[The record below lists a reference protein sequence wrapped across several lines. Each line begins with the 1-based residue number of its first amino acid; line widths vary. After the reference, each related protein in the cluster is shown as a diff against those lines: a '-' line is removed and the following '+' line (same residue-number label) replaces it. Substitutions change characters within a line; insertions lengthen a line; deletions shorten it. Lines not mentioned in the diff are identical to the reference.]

1 MRTGALTTLAVM
13 AFAANSIL
21 CRAALGADSIDAASF
36 SSLRLLSGAVAL
48 SALDASRP
56 DARFGR
62 RANWTSAALLFLYAV
77 PFSFAYIDLS
87 TGTGALILFGS
98 VQATMLISALASGEH
113 PHPLQWVGLVVA
125 VGGLV
130 YLVLPGISAPSPL
143 GSLLMAMAGVA
154 WGLYSLVGRRAVDPL
169 GETRDN
175 FVRSLPMAAVVS
187 LAAAGD
193 LRITL
198 SGAVLAVASGALASG
213 VGYAVWYTAL
223 GGLTATLAAT
233 VQLSVPIIAAAGG
246 IVFMGEAVTRRLL
259 VSSVLVLGGVGL
271 ALGRSRTGRRE
282 G

>member
-1 MRTGALTTLAVM
+1 M
-13 AFAANSIL
+13 
-21 CRAALGADSIDAASF
+21 
-36 SSLRLLSGAVAL
+36 
-48 SALDASRP
+48 
-56 DARFGR
+56 R
-62 RANWTSAALLFLYAV
+62 RANWTAAALLFLYAV
-77 PFSFAYIDLS
+77 PFSFAYVNLS

-98 VQATMLISALASGEH
+98 VQATMLIAALASGEQ
-113 PHPLQWVGLVVA
+113 PHPLQWVGLAVA

-143 GSLLMAMAGVA
+143 GSLLMAVAGIA
-154 WGLYSLVGRRAVDPL
+154 WGLYSLVGRRVVDPL
-169 GETRDN
+169 GQTRDN

-198 SGAVLAVASGALASG
+198 SGAALAVASGAVASG
-213 VGYAVWYTAL
+213 VGYAIWYTAL

-246 IVFMGEAVTRRLL
+246 IVFMGETVTRRLL
-259 VSSVLVLGGVGL
+259 VASVLVLGGVAL

-282 G
+282 GQTPVHCSARP